1 MHIMMIFANVLH
13 HEYFFQKIH
22 VRVSDKGI
30 NDWKSPDGKRYDFGE
45 FFICL
50 IFVKHKSNNGDSR
63 RQKEKQESI

>member
-30 NDWKSPDGKRYDFGE
+30 NEWKSPDVKKNFLGVFYLFDFYE
-45 FFICL
+45 A
-50 IFVKHKSNNGDSR
+50 
-63 RQKEKQESI
+63 